1 MNLSNIGLAE
11 CQFTYRYLSMTGN
24 IIITICV
31 DFMNGDLL
39 GEMPNSIRVYY
50 KVGVAYGTLTDLA

>member
-1 MNLSNIGLAE
+1 M
-11 CQFTYRYLSMTGN
+11 YRYLSMIVN
-24 IIITICV
+24 IITISV

-50 KVGVAYGTLTDLA
+50 KVGLAYGTLTDLA